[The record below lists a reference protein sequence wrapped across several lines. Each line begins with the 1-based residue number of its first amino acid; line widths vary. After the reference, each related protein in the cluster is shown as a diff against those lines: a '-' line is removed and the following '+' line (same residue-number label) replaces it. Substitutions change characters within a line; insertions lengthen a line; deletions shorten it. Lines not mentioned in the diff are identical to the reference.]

1 MRLKWKKTIWISILC
16 GVLITFPLT
25 TAWGV
30 GAGTKGADVFAV
42 QGMLSSLGDF
52 RGTITGYYGTE
63 TISAV
68 KQFQKRYNLAVTG
81 TVDDQTLQSIL
92 WAYSQIKIAK
102 KPTPA
107 PSDNRTPTPTLKP
120 TPVPKSLST
129 PVPTAYPLTGLSAE
143 EEQMIQ
149 LVNQARAQAGLQA
162 LIVDSALTQT
172 ARLKSQDM
180 VNLNYFAHQSPTY
193 GSPFDMMSQFGIT
206 FQSAGEN
213 IACNQTVDAAHQ
225 ALMNSQGHRDNILN
239 VSFTHIGIGI
249 VNGGQCGQMYTQ
261 QFVGR

>member
-1 MRLKWKKTIWISILC
+1 MKVRWKKTIWISILC
-16 GVLITFPLT
+16 GMLVTFPLS

-42 QGMLSSLGDF
+42 QGMLTSLGDF
-52 RGTITGYYGTE
+52 KGTITGYYGIQT
-63 TISAV
+63 TSAV

-81 TVDDQTLQSIL
+81 TVDEQTLQSIL
-92 WAYSQIKIAK
+92 WAYSQMKITK
-102 KPTPA
+102 KPTPK
-107 PSDNRTPTPTLKP
+107 PTYFPTPIS
-120 TPVPKSLST
+120 TPVPKAPIIT
-129 PVPTAYPLTGLSAE
+129 PVPKGYPLTGLSAE

-149 LVNQARAQAGLQA
+149 MVNQARAEAGLKA

-213 IACNQTVDAAHQ
+213 IACNQTVLAAHQ
-225 ALMNSQGHRDNILN
+225 ALMNSQGHRDNILS
-239 VSFTHIGIGI
+239 VGFTHIGIGI
-249 VNGGQCGQMYTQ
+249 VNGGPCGQMYTE